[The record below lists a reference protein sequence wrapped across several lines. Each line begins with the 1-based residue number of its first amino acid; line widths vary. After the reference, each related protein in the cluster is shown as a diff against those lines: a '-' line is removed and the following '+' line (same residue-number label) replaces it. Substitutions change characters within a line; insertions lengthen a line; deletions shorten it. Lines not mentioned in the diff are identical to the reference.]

1 MTGSER
7 SAHLTMYGVVGVAMY
22 VVVGILVVASMT
34 VVPVGWAVA
43 LAMLWLA
50 GAVIGGALWRRTV
63 WIPLLA
69 SILVATA
76 WMVAFF
82 THR

>member
-1 MTGSER
+1 
-7 SAHLTMYGVVGVAMY
+7 MYGMVGVAMH
-22 VVVGILVVASMT
+22 VVIGILVVASLA
-34 VVPVGWAVA
+34 VVPAAWGVA
-43 LAMLWLA
+43 LVVLWLA

-82 THR
+82 TNR